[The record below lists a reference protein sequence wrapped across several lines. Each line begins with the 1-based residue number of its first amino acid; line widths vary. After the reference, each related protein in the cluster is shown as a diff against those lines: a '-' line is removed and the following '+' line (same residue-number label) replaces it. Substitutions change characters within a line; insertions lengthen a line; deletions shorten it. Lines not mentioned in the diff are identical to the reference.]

1 VFINPTQFNEE
12 QDFATY
18 PMTPDEDVQLVSE
31 AGADAVVFP
40 TLAEMYPGGVP
51 RAAEPVDYGTL
62 TASLEGEMRPG
73 HFDGVVGVV
82 RTLFGLTKPH
92 WAFFGEKDWQQ
103 LAVVRHLAALEF
115 EGLEVVAVPTRRE
128 EDGLAMSSR
137 NRRLSAELRMQAPQL
152 HDALMRVASDPR
164 PETVKAAKQSLG
176 AAGFEVEYL
185 AVARADT
192 LEPGPLRQG
201 EMRVFAAVRLGGVR
215 LIDNVSCT

>member
-1 VFINPTQFNEE
+1 
-12 QDFATY
+12 
-18 PMTPDEDVQLVSE
+18 
-31 AGADAVVFP
+31 
-40 TLAEMYPGGVP
+40 
-51 RAAEPVDYGTL
+51 
-62 TASLEGEMRPG
+62 
-73 HFDGVVGVV
+73 
-82 RTLFGLTKPH
+82 
-92 WAFFGEKDWQQ
+92 
-103 LAVVRHLAALEF
+103 
-115 EGLEVVAVPTRRE
+115 VAVPTRRE

-215 LIDNVSCT
+215 LIDNVSCA